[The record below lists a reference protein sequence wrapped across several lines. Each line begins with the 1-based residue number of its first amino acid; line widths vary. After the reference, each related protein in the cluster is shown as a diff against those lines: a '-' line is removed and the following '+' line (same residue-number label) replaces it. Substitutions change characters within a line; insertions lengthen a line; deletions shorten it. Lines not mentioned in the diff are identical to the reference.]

1 MNSDQ
6 PAALNR
12 INGTK
17 RRVAILAAVLLAVL
31 MSCASTPHSPGP
43 DRTAGISLELYV
55 KKPGHAYS
63 LFRVGTDGS
72 LSHGGAQEATF
83 GKTTWTGSLTDDEI
97 SRLLTLLEHHGWF
110 ERLPES
116 ASPEEGEAGYE
127 IKLRRAGRSVT
138 MKARGPNE
146 HVEPI
151 HELLDDAAR
160 RRFEPILQS
169 LPLPGEQK

>member
-72 LSHGGAQEATF
+72 LSHGGAQDATF